1 MTKALSFPYV
11 VSPAGVAAYTE
22 SPTKIYLD
30 RVLTLFSYYV
40 GQRPML
46 PTYGVDWS
54 GSLFENDDN
63 AQIAIPAALKSALSK
78 WIPEV
83 TITSVEFLGDP
94 TDGTENVVVSLRLPD
109 DTLTSL
115 TINTGTIDYTGTVTR

>member
-11 VSPAGVAAYTE
+11 VSPAGVASYTE

-63 AQIAIPAALKSALSK
+63 ARIAIPAALKSALSK